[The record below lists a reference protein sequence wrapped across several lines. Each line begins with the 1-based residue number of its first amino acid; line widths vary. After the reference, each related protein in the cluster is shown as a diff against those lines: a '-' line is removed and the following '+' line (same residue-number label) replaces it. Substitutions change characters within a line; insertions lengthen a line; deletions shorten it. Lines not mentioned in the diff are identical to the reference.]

1 MAMCSWKTSAK
12 KCLKLQ
18 LDIGTTSWYKFKCHG
33 FWWFVSTG
41 SSMSTKNLIPGLST
55 SVTTPARTL
64 QYLYLH
70 LKPVPKVFVLVSML
84 FSLQMQTWKLVPN
97 FVLQTSNTPQ
107 NDQEESLYWFL
118 TESHTGVVLKT
129 PKKGR
134 GTVLP
139 IALVLYYLLNWWFP
153 NKSSLFSTSWVY

>member
-1 MAMCSWKTSAK
+1 MHLKPCWNKLVTSGENTKTCLTLISGQKWKFETGFTSNNVNP
-12 KCLKLQ
+12 
-18 LDIGTTSWYKFKCHG
+18 KFN
-33 FWWFVSTG
+33 VG
-41 SSMSTKNLIPGLST
+41 SLTPL
-55 SVTTPARTL
+55 TTPASIW
-64 QYLYLH
+64 QHLYLH
-70 LKPVPKVFVLVSML
+70 LKPVQKMFVLVSML

-153 NKSSLFSTSWVY
+153 NKLSLFSTSWVY